1 MPHVDIDV
9 DDFYWECST
18 RDKRDLISL
27 LREDG
32 LLPDAKEMM
41 VIGNVT
47 EPINNVHDVEWYE
60 LVKKLAPL
68 RLQMTSED
76 IETIKQI
83 IKKY

>member
-1 MPHVDIDV
+1 MPHVDVDV

-41 VIGNVT
+41 VIGNVI

-60 LVKKLAPL
+60 LIKKLAPL